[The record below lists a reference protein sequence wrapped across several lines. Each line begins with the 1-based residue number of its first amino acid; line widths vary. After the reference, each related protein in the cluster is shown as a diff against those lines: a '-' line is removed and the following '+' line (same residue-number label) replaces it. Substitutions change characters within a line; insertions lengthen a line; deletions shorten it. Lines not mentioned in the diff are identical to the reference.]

1 MQMKHCHRLLSGLAV
16 QTHPFAWFSEGKAGP
31 SLAPWSPEAQVAPVL
46 AYKLDPAARWPRP
59 KAHEFPSGGRVLLQA
74 WPTPPKPSQA
84 QLTLGS
90 SGSCAFLLRVSLPQG
105 PDPGCIPGCCE
116 RGFLTVW

>member
-1 MQMKHCHRLLSGLAV
+1 MQELGPSADEALSQTLSGLAGR
-16 QTHPFAWFSEGKAGP
+16 THPFAWFSEGKAGP

-46 AYKLDPAARWPRP
+46 AYHLDPAVRWSRL

-90 SGSCAFLLRVSLPQG
+90 SGLWVLCLPAVCQS
-105 PDPGCIPGCCE
+105 PPGA
-116 RGFLTVW
+116 